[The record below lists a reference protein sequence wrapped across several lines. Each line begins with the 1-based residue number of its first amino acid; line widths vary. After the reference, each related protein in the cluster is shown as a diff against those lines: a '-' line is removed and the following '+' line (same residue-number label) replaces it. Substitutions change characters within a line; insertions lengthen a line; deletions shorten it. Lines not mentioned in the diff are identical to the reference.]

1 MDDRLFQSATD
12 RVVANFNH
20 AIWAL
25 LRASRGAL
33 PHVLAILI
41 ATMAARMEEPWGMA
55 WNDFTGANQS
65 LRNVI
70 TANRRWQQV
79 ERMMNSNILYDAYRA
94 LQNLGVRPAGGTSD
108 YRFNPGAFVFGQ
120 WRLA

>member
-55 WNDFTGANQS
+55 YNDFTGAHQS

-79 ERMMNSNILYDAYRA
+79 ERMMWADGWLYEAYRA
-94 LQNLGVRPAGGTSD
+94 LQNLGVRPVGGSYTL
-108 YRFNPGAFVFGQ
+108 NPGAYVFGQ
-120 WRLA
+120 WRRA